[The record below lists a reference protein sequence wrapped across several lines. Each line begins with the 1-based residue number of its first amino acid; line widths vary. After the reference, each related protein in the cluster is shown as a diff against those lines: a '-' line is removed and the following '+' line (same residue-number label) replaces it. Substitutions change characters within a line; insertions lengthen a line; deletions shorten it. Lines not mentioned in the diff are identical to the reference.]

1 MINPE
6 ILREY
11 DIRGIFQ
18 KSLTLKDVK
27 KISYKLSTI
36 IKKNNEHK
44 IIIGHDG
51 RASSLE
57 IKNTL
62 IENFLNFGIDVYD
75 ISLIPTPI
83 SYFANKHF
91 QISNLIM
98 ITGSHNPKEYN
109 GLKIIIEGKPFFGDK
124 IKSLNQIANC
134 NKNDTTG
141 NLYFKSPIEPY
152 TKEILNRFKDIN
164 KLKIVWD
171 PGNGAIS
178 PIIHRIVKMIGG
190 NNVILNRSIDS
201 TFPNHHPDPTIRKNI
216 IQISEYVKN
225 HSFDLGISFDGDGD
239 RVGIIDNNGELVYS
253 DVILLLLVLDLH
265 EEKKDITAV
274 ADVKCS
280 KILFDTLKN
289 KGINILMS
297 KTGHSLIK
305 EMIISENADIA
316 GEMSGHIFYKYQ
328 YYGYDDAI
336 YASLKIINLLSKRD
350 QKLSD
355 IIEPYIKSSS
365 TPEIKLHCD
374 EKDKFQI
381 LSNIIDEIRTTYISE
396 VDIIDIDGVRVE
408 SKDFWFLI
416 RASNTQ
422 NCLVFRLEH
431 FNKDNFKKE
440 INKLIKFLKNYN
452 LDISELTSFNNTI

>member
-1 MINPE
+1 MINQE

-18 KSLTLKDVK
+18 KSLTLKDVEY
-27 KISYKLSTI
+27 ISFKLATI
-36 IKKNNEHK
+36 IKETQSHQ

-51 RASSLE
+51 RNSSLE

-62 IENFLNFGIDVYD
+62 IENFLSFGIDVYD
-75 ISLIPTPI
+75 ISLIPTPV
-83 SYFANKHF
+83 SYFANKYF
-91 QISNLIM
+91 KVPNLIM

-109 GLKIIIEGKPFFGDK
+109 GLKIIIDEKPFFGDR
-124 IKSLNQIANC
+124 IKTLNQISDCKKSQLA
-134 NKNDTTG
+134 G

-152 TKEILNRFKDIN
+152 SNEILDRFKNIN

-171 PGNGAIS
+171 PGNGAIA
-178 PIIHRIVKMIGG
+178 PIIHRIVETIGG
-190 NNVILNRSIDS
+190 NNIILNRSIDS
-201 TFPNHHPDPTIRKNI
+201 TFPNHHPDPTIKKNI
-216 IQISEYVKN
+216 IQISEYVKQ

-239 RVGIIDNNGELVYS
+239 RVGIIDNNGQLIYS
-253 DVILLLLVLDLH
+253 DIILLLLVLDLH
-265 EEKKDITAV
+265 QEKKDITVV

-305 EMIISENADIA
+305 EMINIENADIA

-336 YASLKIINLLSKRD
+336 FASLKIVNLLNQSD
-350 QKLSD
+350 LKLSE
-355 IIEPYIKSSS
+355 ITKPYLKSSS
-365 TPEIKLHCD
+365 TPEIKLHCA

-381 LSNIIDEIRTTYISE
+381 LNNLIDKIRATYINQVE
-396 VDIIDIDGVRVE
+396 IIDIDGVRVE

-431 FNKDNFKKE
+431 FDSTNFKIE
-440 INKLIKFLKNYN
+440 INNLIELLQNYK
-452 LDISELTSFNNTI
+452 LDISELTGFNNTI